1 MKSNRFLKKGY
12 TTGSCAAAAAK
23 AAVMTVLNDE
33 IVITTQITLPKGESI
48 SIDITDTQID
58 GDSVTC
64 TVKKY
69 SGDDP
74 DITNGILVCATVR
87 KNSGGIKIDGGVG
100 VGRVTRNGL
109 DQPVG
114 NAAINSVPRQM
125 IRNSINEIC
134 GDYDG
139 GFDVIISV
147 PNGEEIAKKTF
158 NSRLGIEGG
167 ISILGTSGIVEPM
180 SEKALLDTIFLELN
194 TRKSAGDSIAVLV
207 PGNYGEDFAKKTF
220 GIKNTVQCSNYIG
233 DAIDY
238 ASDLGFSDI
247 LIISHMGKLV
257 KLGSGIM
264 NTHSNMADCRMELFA
279 AHTAMYCADCQLIHN
294 IMTCVTTD
302 QVLDLLE
309 ERNLTKQVM
318 TSVLEKIDMHL
329 THRVGEQVKIGAILF
344 SNQHGY
350 LGKTSQVQEIC
361 THDIQT
367 KE

>member
-23 AAVMTVLNDE
+23 AAVMTVLNEE

-264 NTHSNMADCRMELFA
+264 NTHSKYADGRMETLALCAALAGVENFA
-279 AHTAMYCADCQLIHN
+279 DILD
-294 IMTCVTTD
+294 CVTTD
-302 QVLDLLE
+302 EAYEIIED
-309 ERNLTKQVM
+309 TK
-318 TSVLEKIDMHL
+318 TIDILMKRIDKYL
-329 THRVGEQVKIGAILF
+329 KHRSDVNIGAIMFL
-344 SNQHGY
+344 NKQGII
-350 LGKTSQVQEIC
+350 GKTADVDGILERI
-361 THDIQT
+361 
-367 KE
+367 

>member
-1 MKSNRFLKKGY
+1 MPRR
-12 TTGSCAAAAAK
+12 AAK

-264 NTHSNMADCRMELFA
+264 NTHSKYADGRME
-279 AHTAMYCADCQLIHN
+279 TA
-294 IMTCVTTD
+294 CVMCGFG
-302 QVLDLLE
+302 
-309 ERNLTKQVM
+309 RC
-318 TSVLEKIDMHL
+318 
-329 THRVGEQVKIGAILF
+329 GEF
-344 SNQHGY
+344 CGY
-350 LGKTSQVQEIC
+350 SRLC
-361 THDIQT
+361 DDR
-367 KE
+367 

>member
-33 IVITTQITLPKGESI
+33 IVITTQITLPK
-48 SIDITDTQID
+48 

-158 NSRLGIEGG
+158 NSRLGIE
-167 ISILGTSGIVEPM
+167 PM

-264 NTHSNMADCRMELFA
+264 NTHSKYADGRMETLALCAALAGVENFA
-279 AHTAMYCADCQLIHN
+279 DILD
-294 IMTCVTTD
+294 CVTTD
-302 QVLDLLE
+302 EAYEIIRD
-309 ERNLTKQVM
+309 TK
-318 TSVLEKIDMHL
+318 TIDILMKRIDKYL
-329 THRVGEQVKIGAILF
+329 KHRSDVNIGAIMFL
-344 SNQHGY
+344 NKQGII
-350 LGKTSQVQEIC
+350 GKTADVDGILERI
-361 THDIQT
+361 
-367 KE
+367 

>member
-134 GDYDG
+134 
-139 GFDVIISV
+139 V
-147 PNGEEIAKKTF
+147 
-158 NSRLGIEGG
+158 
-167 ISILGTSGIVEPM
+167 LGTSGIVEPM

-264 NTHSNMADCRMELFA
+264 NTHSKYADGRMETLALCAALAGVENFA
-279 AHTAMYCADCQLIHN
+279 DILD
-294 IMTCVTTD
+294 CVTTD
-302 QVLDLLE
+302 EAYEIIRD
-309 ERNLTKQVM
+309 TK
-318 TSVLEKIDMHL
+318 TIDILMKRIDKYL
-329 THRVGEQVKIGAILF
+329 KHRSDVNIGAIMFL
-344 SNQHGY
+344 NKQGII
-350 LGKTSQVQEIC
+350 GKTADVDGILERI
-361 THDIQT
+361 
-367 KE
+367 

>member
-23 AAVMTVLNDE
+23 AAVMTMLNDE

-147 PNGEEIAKKTF
+147 PNGEEITK
-158 NSRLGIEGG
+158 
-167 ISILGTSGIVEPM
+167 
-180 SEKALLDTIFLELN
+180 IFLELN

-264 NTHSNMADCRMELFA
+264 NTHSREADARLE
-279 AHTAMYCADCQLIHN
+279 
-294 IMTCVTTD
+294 IMTACALRAGADADTANRILAAVTTD
-302 QVLDLLE
+302 EGLSILKETPYWAQTMQIITEKVEYYLNHRAQERLEIGAVLYSNAHGELGRTSLVEKLLE
-309 ERNLTKQVM
+309 QLQQQK
-318 TSVLEKIDMHL
+318 L
-329 THRVGEQVKIGAILF
+329 
-344 SNQHGY
+344 
-350 LGKTSQVQEIC
+350 
-361 THDIQT
+361 
-367 KE
+367 

>member
-207 PGNYGEDFAKKTF
+207 PGNYGEDFAKNF
-220 GIKNTVQCSNYIG
+220 WYKNTVQCSNYIG

-264 NTHSNMADCRMELFA
+264 NTIQNIGRQMETLALCA
-279 AHTAMYCADCQLIHN
+279 AFGRC
-294 IMTCVTTD
+294 
-302 QVLDLLE
+302 
-309 ERNLTKQVM
+309 
-318 TSVLEKIDMHL
+318 
-329 THRVGEQVKIGAILF
+329 G
-344 SNQHGY
+344 
-350 LGKTSQVQEIC
+350 
-361 THDIQT
+361 
-367 KE
+367 